1 MKSSECI
8 IYVAKAK
15 ALISCMVIA
24 QLIFAY
30 AKSRFS
36 HGTTQITSHC
46 DVDVMSTDL
55 DYAMVFNEN
64 VSNRN

>member
-1 MKSSECI
+1 MISLS

-30 AKSRFS
+30 PKTRFS
-36 HGTTQITSHC
+36 HGTIQITSHC
-46 DVDVMSTDL
+46 DVDVMSMDL
-55 DYAMVFNEN
+55 AYALVFNKN
-64 VSNRN
+64 VSNRS